1 MEGASPVSIRP
12 PKSRMDDSGS
22 RCWGNALKS
31 LWRFQGNPAVPACEP
46 DFVPGKKHLQSKFCP
61 VCRSSGFSIPVTCVR
76 AATPGL
82 AEMFANTQG
91 NGVWTRSSTNGK
103 YRLCNHKHPC
113 KGLPLVIFDGA
124 IPAYDWASI
133 PPTYVSAG
141 SCIEMVVANGTI
153 VPSCLVR
160 HTTHMSFPK
169 PSRFAAHW
177 ASSVSLPGVGDAV
190 LLSSA
195 PPASNPQALVNHHG
209 KRRLEEASSS
219 LPLASTKLDGH
230 QPSREDRGGSSS
242 CSTHSSTVGKT
253 SSTSPFQERTD
264 GADAG
269 GANAQ
274 DSTKA
279 SAGAPAK
286 KSTHAHGH
294 QLGRGGSKS
303 SSGPTTR
310 DLALHKANSADAAAA
325 AARATTTPAEMQLEF
340 TSEDDRLGR
349 ADGGWS
355 SACFSRSSAVD
366 PTSGAEPVHR
376 CQNGADTNA
385 ARQPVH
391 AEQDFVDSLFSDTTA
406 PSLEE
411 QKPGAP
417 GPPSV
422 PPSPPFQTPLDLSP
436 SQAST
441 RYNEGH
447 PAHIVSSNFIRRRL
461 LFPLLLLGA
470 LLVVTLLGGQEPFS
484 FHEPLSAQE
493 RSLAGNLTSTAV
505 LTPTDFVR
513 STRSSYQS
521 SIAESA
527 RGSPCPSAWV
537 RAPSGSCFRASPNF
551 AAHYDC
557 TRECSAGLG
566 EGITATAACIV
577 STDDVLFLKRFL
589 SPGRHY
595 WTGLYATH
603 SAWSWASK
611 GCPGT
616 LHKNGT
622 AQQLE
627 DRLAEDCRP
636 RPPALGDCIT
646 ITGLAGT
653 LNSDRCDWA
662 AYQCVCELHAQES
675 DAYRSTMQD
684 MAHARQ
690 RSAERLRIWAA
701 TISSA
706 AIGLPLAWSKRA
718 LRLGQLVRDWRLH
731 EPFQM
736 RTLTQ
741 HVGWAMIYLGFSPF
755 VWQRTFGNWDAAQLG
770 VWSNYTPLGPWG
782 ALLLIGTTCPQQIRF
797 NSMVR

>member
-31 LWRFQGNPAVPACEP
+31 LWQFQGNPAVPACEP

-103 YRLCNHKHPC
+103 YRLCNHKYPC

-310 DLALHKANSADAAAA
+310 DLALHKAISADAAAA
-325 AARATTTPAEMQLEF
+325 AACATTTSAEMQLEF
-340 TSEDDRLGR
+340 PSEDDRLGR

-391 AEQDFVDSLFSDTTA
+391 AEQDFVASLFSDTTA

-422 PPSPPFQTPLDLSP
+422 PPSPPFQTPLDLP
-436 SQAST
+436 
-441 RYNEGH
+441 
-447 PAHIVSSNFIRRRL
+447 PAARARALPTVCYILTMAVAVCT
-461 LFPLLLLGA
+461 LGGV
-470 LLVVTLLGGQEPFS
+470 LLVLASSSSGVLPFR
-484 FHEPLSAQE
+484 PLSVDVVATPFNE
-493 RSLAGNLTSTAV
+493 SGLAAAPGVQGEMGSSMSTAAIETV
-505 LTPTDFVR
+505 HTLSASEPDLLNALATN
-513 STRSSYQS
+513 SS
-521 SIAESA
+521 
-527 RGSPCPSAWV
+527 CPSGWSQGPA
-537 RAPSGSCFRASPNF
+537 GKCYRASQKL
-551 AAHYDC
+551 ASHEQC
-557 TRECSAGLG
+557 MMECSAHGLP
-566 EGITATAACIV
+566 ASLACIESLDEV
-577 STDDVLFLKRFL
+577 GFLQTL
-589 SPGRHY
+589 LA
-595 WTGLYATH
+595 TGACAAFVHAH
-603 SAWSWASK
+603 SAADLCTQHLRSL
-611 GCPGT
+611 PGPC
-616 LHKNGT
+616 HKISVIQALNMSCACMSLAQGT
-622 AQQLE
+622 S
-627 DRLAEDCRP
+627 
-636 RPPALGDCIT
+636 
-646 ITGLAGT
+646 TGLAYTRPPMAGCG
-653 LNSDRCDWA
+653 RA
-662 AYQCVCELHAQES
+662 VAAQE
-675 DAYRSTMQD
+675 T
-684 MAHARQ
+684 HT
-690 RSAERLRIWAA
+690 SA
-701 TISSA
+701 
-706 AIGLPLAWSKRA
+706 
-718 LRLGQLVRDWRLH
+718 
-731 EPFQM
+731 
-736 RTLTQ
+736 
-741 HVGWAMIYLGFSPF
+741 
-755 VWQRTFGNWDAAQLG
+755 
-770 VWSNYTPLGPWG
+770 
-782 ALLLIGTTCPQQIRF
+782 
-797 NSMVR
+797 